1 MDQQTVIADLEK
13 RARKANVS
21 IRQVCIKADIHP
33 TTFSR
38 WKLSDNNPHP
48 TGATLAS
55 LGKLD
60 AALRKFEAVP
70 TGKAAA

>member
-1 MDQQTVIADLEK
+1 MDQQTVIADLER

-38 WKLSDNNPHP
+38 WKLSDNNPQP

-60 AALRKFEAVP
+60 AALRGFEAVP
-70 TGKAAA
+70 AGKAAA